1 MFWTHRIPKV
11 NLPYLVGVMS
21 RLCFVNYGVT
31 HNDLTQFAEKKMDAV
46 QAALMDDLTKIQE
59 KYSYL

>member
-1 MFWTHRIPKV
+1 
-11 NLPYLVGVMS
+11 MS